1 MSRTENPLEEVSSM
15 RCMDCGGKMVESTTV
30 FTVQF
35 GNSVIVIKNVP
46 CFECEICGYTEFSD
60 EVSEKLEK
68 MVNIIKKSSQEV
80 AVLDYNK
87 AA

>member
-1 MSRTENPLEEVSSM
+1 M

-35 GNSVIVIKNVP
+35 GNSVIVI